1 MYFTGSREAAIAKN
15 RNTYAKRQREQ
26 EKREKADRK
35 RAKRDRKREPARP
48 ADSPDATSL
57 LDEQAH

>member
-1 MYFTGSREAAIAKN
+1 MHFSRSREAAIAKN

-35 RAKRDRKREPARP
+35 RAKRDRKREPVKP
-48 ADSPDATSL
+48 ADLPDESSL
-57 LDEQAH
+57 LDELPQ